1 LGGSNIE
8 SRCALSLVF
17 NPLSIPDI
25 ALMSLSV
32 AEVRHALHT
41 LRTEWYENMT
51 PDRPFLISQPA
62 IEFTTMDPTQPSV
75 TLRSHMTIS
84 QFACLFDY
92 GQHLKRHRR
101 LGTTLQ
107 RSCYD

>member
-1 LGGSNIE
+1 
-8 SRCALSLVF
+8 
-17 NPLSIPDI
+17 
-25 ALMSLSV
+25 
-32 AEVRHALHT
+32 
-41 LRTEWYENMT
+41 
-51 PDRPFLISQPA
+51 
-62 IEFTTMDPTQPSV
+62 
-75 TLRSHMTIS
+75 LRSHMTIS